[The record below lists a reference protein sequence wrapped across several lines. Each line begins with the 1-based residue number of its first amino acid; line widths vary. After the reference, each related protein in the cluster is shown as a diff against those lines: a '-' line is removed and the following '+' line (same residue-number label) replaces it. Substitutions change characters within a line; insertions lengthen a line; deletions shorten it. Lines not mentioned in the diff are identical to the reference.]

1 MSHRWLFTVIMLSFA
16 STASAQS
23 AGVPYQGYAPV
34 IVNNYVS
41 DPYATVGG
49 PPVGSFGAWPV
60 IPSMTTIRDRLWF
73 RTELLYWR
81 PEGMDLPAL
90 VTTSPPTTPQNQAGV
105 LGEPET
111 TVLFGA
117 GEINGSSTGGL
128 KLKSGFWLS
137 DQGAYG
143 LEGEYFGLRDQTDG
157 FNAASDGTTILA
169 RPFFDI
175 TNGQETAL
183 LIAYPTE
190 FSGAI
195 SIGSKT
201 KLRSL
206 MLNGRASLRPVS
218 AVTCETQPDR
228 VDMILG
234 YRYLELSD
242 ELVFAQNINSGVDT
256 AVTSEAFRTKNK
268 FNGLQFGVAYQANF
282 RRAWLESLIRVAVG
296 NNRQTVNILGS
307 TTVTEGGVPS
317 NLNGGLLAQPTN
329 IGNYQRK
336 QFTMIPEL
344 GLTLGFRATN
354 CLYGTIGYSVLYY
367 PSVVRAGDQIDT
379 DVNPTLLDPDVPV
392 TGAPRPQFRFV
403 ESDYWAQGI
412 NLGAEFRF

>member
-1 MSHRWLFTVIMLSFA
+1 MSFV
-16 STASAQS
+16 STATAQPPMIP
-23 AGVPYQGYAPV
+23 AQGYAPV

-49 PPVGSFGAWPV
+49 PAAGAFGAWPV
-60 IPSMTTIRDRLWF
+60 IPSMATIRDRLWF
-73 RTELLYWR
+73 RTEFLYWW

-90 VTTSPPTTPQNQAGV
+90 VTTSPPTTPQSQAGV
-105 LGEPET
+105 LGEPDT

-117 GEINGSSTGGL
+117 GEINGSSAAGL
-128 KLKSGFWLS
+128 RLKSGFWLS
-137 DQGAYG
+137 NEGAYG

-157 FNAASDGTTILA
+157 FNAGSDGTTILA

-183 LIAYPTE
+183 LISYPNQ

-195 SIGSKT
+195 SIGSQT
-201 KLRSL
+201 RLRSFL
-206 MLNGRASLRPVS
+206 LNGRAALSPVV
-218 AVTCETQPDR
+218 AVTSEAQPDR

-242 ELVFAQNINSGVDT
+242 ELTFAQNINSGADT
-256 AVTSEAFRTKNK
+256 AVTSESFQTENK
-268 FNGLQFGVAYQANF
+268 FNGLQFGVVYQANF

-296 NNRQTVNILGS
+296 NNRQTVNMLGN
-307 TTVTEGGVPS
+307 TTVTQAGVPS
-317 NLNGGLLAQPTN
+317 NLTGGLLAQSTN

-344 GLTLGFRATN
+344 GLTLGIRATS

-379 DVNPTLLDPDVPV
+379 DVNPTLLDPNVPFA
-392 TGAPRPQFRFV
+392 GATRPQFRFV
-403 ESDYWAQGI
+403 ESDYWAHGLH
-412 NLGAEFRF
+412 LGAEFRF